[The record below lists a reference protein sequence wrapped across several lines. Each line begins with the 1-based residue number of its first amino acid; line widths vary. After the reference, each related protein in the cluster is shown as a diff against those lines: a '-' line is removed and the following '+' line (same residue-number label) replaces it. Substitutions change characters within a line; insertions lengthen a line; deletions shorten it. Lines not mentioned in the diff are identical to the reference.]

1 MSVAEG
7 EIVCVLGPNGAGK
20 STLLK
25 AISGLIKPFAGSI
38 EFGGHAIA
46 GVDPARIAGQ
56 GLAQVP
62 ENRRLFAEHSL
73 ETNLRIGGWV
83 LGGSRKAIKHRV
95 DEVLER
101 FPELISRRSVA
112 AGVLSGGQQQ
122 MLAVAMALMAKPRLM
137 TLDEPSLGLAP
148 RVAQR
153 VYSELALLRSEG
165 TSMLIVEQSVDRVL
179 SIADRGYILKLGRLA
194 GEGTAA
200 ELRHDPMLRAAYL
213 GRS

>member
-1 MSVAEG
+1 
-7 EIVCVLGPNGAGK
+7 
-20 STLLK
+20 
-25 AISGLIKPFAGSI
+25 
-38 EFGGHAIA
+38 
-46 GVDPARIAGQ
+46 
-56 GLAQVP
+56 
-62 ENRRLFAEHSL
+62 
-73 ETNLRIGGWV
+73 
-83 LGGSRKAIKHRV
+83 
-95 DEVLER
+95 
-101 FPELISRRSVA
+101 
-112 AGVLSGGQQQ
+112 

-213 GRS
+213 GRPGKTVGINYKAVSGMSFLGGDRLMPKLRHYFVAEPLERCERQVVVKTSKVEPAHVVVDSGFLLQSLNRIHYSA